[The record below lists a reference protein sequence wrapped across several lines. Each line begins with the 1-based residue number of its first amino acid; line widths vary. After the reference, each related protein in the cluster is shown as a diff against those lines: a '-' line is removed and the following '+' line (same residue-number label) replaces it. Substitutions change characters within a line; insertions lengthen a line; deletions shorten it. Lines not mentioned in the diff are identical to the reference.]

1 MKKILT
7 HIDEKGNAKIVN
19 VATKGVTKRKAIAFG
34 MIKVSS
40 DVISIIKSD
49 DNKKGDVLNVS
60 KIAGIMAAKNTSNLI
75 PLCHPIVLENI
86 DLNFKINTKKNQ
98 IEVTATVECSGK
110 TGVEMESLTA
120 VSISLLT
127 IYDMCKAV
135 DKNMGIKEIYLLSK
149 AGGKED
155 FTKS

>member
-19 VATKGVTKRKAIAFG
+19 VATKEVTKRKAIAFG

-86 DLNFKINTKKNQ
+86 DLNFKIDTTKNQ

-135 DKNMGIKEIYLLSK
+135 DKKMEIKEISLLSK
-149 AGGKED
+149 SGGKED

>member
-40 DVISIIKSD
+40 EVISIIKSD
-49 DNKKGDVLNVS
+49 NNKKGDVLNVS

-86 DLNFKINTKKNQ
+86 DLNFKIDTTKNQ
-98 IEVTATVECSGK
+98 IKVTATVECSGK

-120 VSISLLT
+120 VSIALLT

-135 DKNMGIKEIYLLSK
+135 DKKMEIKKIFLLSK
-149 AGGKED
+149 TGGKED